1 MVFLPYEM
9 EMKEREISRM
19 IEGMVPDIVTLTT
32 YTASE
37 NETDSTPNI
46 TASGFKI
53 DTKNAKRHKIIAVS
67 RDLKK
72 KYKFGQKIRITNAG
86 KYNGTYRVHDVMNKR
101 YRNRIDILIGHNE
114 KQTKLKKVKIYK
126 LWIGKAHKPCRKL
139 KKVLGY
145 GIAFD
150 FATIRARLRSNFQ
163 TAFTT

>member
-9 EMKEREISRM
+9 EMKEKEISKM

-53 DTKNAKRHKIIAVS
+53 DTKNAKRHRIIAVS

-72 KYKFGQKIRITNAG
+72 KLKFGSKVRIEGAG

-101 YRNRIDILIGHNE
+101 YRNRIDILIGHND
-114 KQTKLKKVKIYK
+114 KQTKLKKVKVYK
-126 LWIGKAHKPCRKL
+126 L
-139 KKVLGY
+139 
-145 GIAFD
+145 
-150 FATIRARLRSNFQ
+150 
-163 TAFTT
+163 